1 MARENYNEY
10 TDNESVKEDVEKAI
24 TRAKLDDL
32 TSEILS
38 KKVDFKTPDSINHFY
53 ELDQKN

>member
-1 MARENYNEY
+1 MAIENYNEY
-10 TDNESVKEDVEKAI
+10 IDNESMKEDVEKAI
-24 TRAKLDDL
+24 TRANLDNL

-38 KKVDFKTPDSINHFY
+38 QKVDFKTPDSINHFY